1 MKRHSFI
8 VRLVI
13 NAIVFLVVSSLYSG
27 INVDSFWAALVAALV
42 LGLLNALVKPF
53 LFIVTLP
60 INILTFGLF
69 TFVLNGIILLL
80 AGSLYSGLQVAGFG
94 SAIVGAILFAIVN
107 AVLSALLVD
116 HDRPG

>member
-13 NAIVFLVVSSLYSG
+13 NALVFLIVSSLYSG
-27 INVDSFWAALVAALV
+27 INVNGLGAAIVSALV

-53 LFIVTLP
+53 LFLVTLP

-80 AGSLYSGLQVAGFG
+80 AGSLYHGLYVAGFG
-94 SAIVGAILFAIVN
+94 AAIAGAILFAIVN
-107 AVLSALLVD
+107 AVLSTLLVEPD
-116 HDRPG
+116 